1 MGNLDNKNLQ
11 ISIGYSRK
19 WDAKEAGYE
28 VAKKTLKNMGFP
40 PDFFLLFSTIHYKDY
55 GGFKKL
61 LNGVWQVLPKG
72 TPLIGGTIAGFINNS
87 GCFSRGVTAI
97 AGYCS
102 NIDTAVGIGKHTK
115 RNPRHAG
122 LECAKIIKKELDKS
136 KFKNKILINI
146 ISGPKQPVL
155 PGMGPINVTESKLF
169 SFLFSRIGLR
179 IFPFFGYGIGKE
191 EDVLYHMS
199 ELMPE
204 YYFIGCTSADD
215 GKFISD
221 YQFLGEKVYSNS
233 IVALGLSIDMP
244 MMMET
249 EIGLHQTDKKFEIT
263 KTSFNGRLITRIE
276 NKPAKDY
283 LYKDALNLTEE
294 QIKKLGAFY
303 YKLSYHFPLT
313 YEGGKNYTSGVGAVI
328 GPDLLLGHKIKG
340 KHAILLSV
348 TGKEAV
354 KNVDALLS
362 RNTTNIPFIFIFS
375 SAIYNFI
382 LGDKTF
388 DIKAKLDEK
397 LGSTPYLMVQ
407 PMIENIK
414 FPNQEPFI
422 RVYSLN
428 AMSILRDN

>member
-1 MGNLDNKNLQ
+1 MNNFDNNLE

-19 WDAKEAGYE
+19 WDAKKAGYE
-28 VAKKTLKNMGFP
+28 VVKKTLEKMKFP
-40 PDFFLLFSTIHYKDY
+40 PDFFLLFSTIHYKDH
-55 GGFKKL
+55 GGFKQL
-61 LNGVWQVLPKG
+61 LEGIWEVLPKG

-97 AGYCS
+97 AVYCS
-102 NIDTAVGIGKHTK
+102 NIDIAVGIGKHTK
-115 RNPRHAG
+115 RNPRLAG
-122 LECAKIIKKELDKS
+122 LKCANMIKKELDKS
-136 KFKNKILINI
+136 KLKNKILINV
-146 ISGPKQPVL
+146 ISGPKQPNL
-155 PGMGPINVTESKLF
+155 LGLGPINITQSKIF
-169 SFLFSRIGLR
+169 SYLFSRIGLR
-179 IFPFFGYGIGKE
+179 IFPFFGYSIGKE
-191 EDVLYHMS
+191 EDVLYSMS

-221 YQFLGEKVYSNS
+221 YQFFGEDVYSNS
-233 IVALGLSIDMP
+233 IVALGFSIDISIQL
-244 MMMET
+244 ET

-263 KTSFNGRLITRIE
+263 KTSFNGRLITNIE
-276 NKPAKDY
+276 NKPAKEY

-303 YKLSYHFPLT
+303 YKLSYHFPMT
-313 YEGGKNYTSGVGAVI
+313 FEEDTNHTSGVGAVI
-328 GPDLLLGHKIKG
+328 GSDLLLGHRIKG

-348 TGKEAV
+348 TGKEAI
-354 KNVDALLS
+354 KNVDDLLS
-362 RNTTNIPFIFIFS
+362 KYATNIPFMFIFS

-397 LGSTPYLMVQ
+397 LGSIPYLMVQ

-428 AMSILRDN
+428 TMSLIRDN